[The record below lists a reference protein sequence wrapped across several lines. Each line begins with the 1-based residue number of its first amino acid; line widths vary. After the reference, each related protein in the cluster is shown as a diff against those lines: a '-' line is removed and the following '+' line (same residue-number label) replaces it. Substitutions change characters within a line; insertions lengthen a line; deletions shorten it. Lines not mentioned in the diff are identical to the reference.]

1 VRKKKSRTPSRS
13 SSWKIIPPP
22 SSSSALPAHRRKP
35 PAVFQPSVLSRR
47 RIFPAL
53 SPRPLGSFPWTR
65 APFLLISLPQI
76 GLRRWCFVFSQRR
89 GSPELS
95 LPCCAR
101 ALAFSPCS
109 LACRR
114 APLARPTRAL
124 CLSLSRRTLLLAR
137 TRLASP
143 NARPPTRG
151 SLALRRP
158 PCARVAASNSSQP
171 FFPVRVSLSARSS
184 PQLPICPWRPR
195 SPMASSPG
203 CPCTQ
208 LCPLLEFLLAT
219 PPISLGRSSSFR
231 P

>member
-1 VRKKKSRTPSRS
+1 
-13 SSWKIIPPP
+13 
-22 SSSSALPAHRRKP
+22 
-35 PAVFQPSVLSRR
+35 VFQPSVLSRR

-65 APFLLISLPQI
+65 APFLLI
-76 GLRRWCFVFSQRR
+76 
-89 GSPELS
+89 S

-124 CLSLSRRTLLLAR
+124 CLSLSRRTLLLVRA
-137 TRLASP
+137 RLASP
-143 NARPPTRG
+143 SARPPTRG

-158 PCARVAASNSSQP
+158 PCARVAAFNSSQP

-208 LCPLLEFLLAT
+208 LCPLLQFLLAT
-219 PPISLGRSSSFR
+219 PPISPGRSSSF
-231 P
+231 